1 MVQVP
6 VLSKSSLLPV
16 YINTIRHPQCGLYV
30 IGRNGPNQK
39 LRIFSTTRRRIHSST
54 KRPSPPVDQPALAAA
69 APVNH
74 IPAEI
79 TAESPPMAKS
89 APLSVLPLSM
99 VLRNLAI
106 TSISSSRILLPPSLA
121 VMSLLA
127 HSNQAVLNPDK
138 NPLLRWF
145 LKGTFYAQF
154 CAGEN
159 AAEVRRTIDG
169 LKKIGFTGVILG
181 YAREIVLSETQTHNL
196 SACDEGPVAEEC
208 VRNEIG
214 PWAAG
219 TLETVRLARP
229 GDFVALKFSGA
240 GRQALYALK
249 NRLPPPKHLRAA
261 IDEICALAAER
272 DVPLLFDAE
281 QTAVQAGI
289 DDWTLE
295 YQRKLNTT
303 PGHAIIYGTYQ
314 AYLKSTPATLSEH
327 LAAAAKDGFT
337 LGVKLVRG
345 AYLGADP
352 RHIIHD
358 TKADTDNAYNGIVES
373 LICRSWGSVL
383 KAPEGQDVKF
393 PRVSVVLGSHNL
405 ESVRKAREIRDS
417 PQADPATELAIA
429 QLQGMA
435 DEVSCELVHASRER
449 ARQGSVREK
458 EDAIK
463 AYKYIVWGTT
473 GECMKYLLRRAYE
486 NRDAVAR
493 TRSGRDAMWKEV
505 KRRFRGALGFAA

>member
-1 MVQVP
+1 MVQSS
-6 VLSKSSLLPV
+6 VLGRSSLLSV
-16 YINTIRHPQCGLYV
+16 YRSSLRHPPPRCGLYV
-30 IGRNGPNQK
+30 ICRNGSNQSF
-39 LRIFSTTRRRIHSST
+39 RTISTTKRKIHASST
-54 KRPSPPVDQPALAAA
+54 RPSSPTDSAILAATA
-69 APVNH
+69 SVNPL
-74 IPAEI
+74 PAEI
-79 TAESPPMAKS
+79 PAESPPMAKS
-89 APLSVLPLSM
+89 APLSVLPLST
-99 VLRNLAI
+99 VLRNLAT

-121 VMSLLA
+121 IMSVLA
-127 HSNQAVLNPDK
+127 HSNHAILNPDK
-138 NPLLRWF
+138 NPVLRWF
-145 LKGTFYAQF
+145 LKKTFYAQF

-159 AAEVRRTIDG
+159 ATEVRRTIDG

-181 YAREIVLSETQTHNL
+181 YAREIVLTEAQTQNL
-196 SACDEGPVAEEC
+196 SACDQGSIAEEC
-208 VRNEIG
+208 VRNEIR

-219 TLETVRLARP
+219 TLETVSLARP

-261 IDEICALAAER
+261 IDEICELAAAR

-281 QTAVQAGI
+281 QTAIQAGI

-295 YQRKLNTT
+295 YQRKYNKT

-314 AYLKSTPATLSEH
+314 AYLKSTPSTLSAH
-327 LAAAAKDGFT
+327 LAAAAKEDFT

-358 TKADTDNAYNGIVES
+358 TKSETDAAYNSLASS
-373 LICRSWGSVL
+373 LICRQWGTAL
-383 KAPEGQDVKF
+383 KTSTNTKF

-405 ESVRKAREIRDS
+405 ESVRRARAIRDS
-417 PQADPATELAIA
+417 AAADKGTELAIA

-435 DEVSCELVHASRER
+435 DEVSCELVYAAKLR
-449 ARQGSVREK
+449 REK
-458 EDAIK
+458 KGEVPR

-493 TRSGRDAMWKEV
+493 TKSGRDAMWGEV
-505 KRRFRGALGFAA
+505 RRRFWGVLGLGA